1 MFCSSCGAQ
10 INDDAVFCPEC
21 GAVQEKAK
29 SPKAA
34 PVKSQKA
41 SSAPADAQSVEQV
54 FMDPD
59 EKLLASLG
67 NGYFVNLMFSSVKKC
82 HALLSDKRIYLKG
95 AMYTGNGKTLMK
107 MMEERTLDLE
117 DITGTGFIY
126 TKVSRLLVFLG
137 ILFEIAAGVLGVAT
151 GSYED
156 LIACLAGGLVPCLIL
171 IIAAFF
177 SRKIWFFIDYA
188 GGSIQI
194 DAKLIGLSDV
204 QDFHKQIRRAKDAL
218 KAKAKANATE
228 KEA

>member
-21 GAVQEKAK
+21 GAVQAGANVSSRTAPKTA
-29 SPKAA
+29 PKAA
-34 PVKSQKA
+34 TA
-41 SSAPADAQSVEQV
+41 SGNMQGVEQA

-67 NGYFVNLMFSSVKKC
+67 NGYLVNLMFNQLRKC
-82 HALLSDKRIYLKG
+82 NALLTDKRVYLKG
-95 AMYTGNGKTLMK
+95 AMYAGDGRTLLK
-107 MMEERTLDLE
+107 LMEERTLDLE

-126 TKVSRLLVFLG
+126 SRVSKLMIFIG
-137 ILFEIAAGVLGVAT
+137 ILFELASVALGIAASEPAPM
-151 GSYED
+151 
-156 LIACLAGGLVPCLIL
+156 LAGLIPCLIL
-171 IIAAFF
+171 IVAAFF

-188 GGSIQI
+188 GGKIQI

-218 KAKAKANATE
+218 KAKAKE
-228 KEA
+228 E

>member
-1 MFCSSCGAQ
+1 MPCCQTS
-10 INDDAVFCPEC
+10 VF
-21 GAVQEKAK
+21 
-29 SPKAA
+29 
-34 PVKSQKA
+34 
-41 SSAPADAQSVEQV
+41 
-54 FMDPD
+54 
-59 EKLLASLG
+59 
-67 NGYFVNLMFSSVKKC
+67 
-82 HALLSDKRIYLKG
+82 IKG
-95 AMYTGNGKTLMK
+95 AMYTGSGKTLMK

-126 TKVSRLLVFLG
+126 TKVSKLMIFLG
-137 ILFEIAAGVLGVAT
+137 ILFEIAAGVLGVET
-151 GSYED
+151 GGD
-156 LIACLAGGLVPCLIL
+156 QGLIAGLVYGLVPCLIL

-218 KAKAKANATE
+218 KAKE

>member
-21 GAVQEKAK
+21 GAVQEGAKAPRHTA
-29 SPKAA
+29 SKAA
-34 PVKSQKA
+34 PKTT
-41 SSAPADAQSVEQV
+41 SSTPAAMQSVEQA

-67 NGYFVNLMFSSVKKC
+67 NGYLVNLMFNQLRKC
-82 HALLSDKRIYLKG
+82 NALLTDKRIYLKG
-95 AMYTGNGKTLMK
+95 AMYAGDGRTLLK
-107 MMEERTLDLE
+107 LMEERTLDLE

-126 TKVSRLLVFLG
+126 SRVSKLMIFIG
-137 ILFEIAAGVLGVAT
+137 ILFELASVALGIAASEPAPM
-151 GSYED
+151 
-156 LIACLAGGLVPCLIL
+156 LAGLIPCLIL
-171 IIAAFF
+171 IVAAFF

-188 GGSIQI
+188 GGKIQI

-218 KAKAKANATE
+218 KAKAKE
-228 KEA
+228 E

>member
-21 GAVQEKAK
+21 GAVQAGAK
-29 SPKAA
+29 VSSRTAPKTAPKAA
-34 PVKSQKA
+34 TA
-41 SSAPADAQSVEQV
+41 SGNMQGVEQA

-67 NGYFVNLMFSSVKKC
+67 NGYLVNLMFNQLRKC
-82 HALLSDKRIYLKG
+82 NALLTDKRVYLKG
-95 AMYTGNGKTLMK
+95 AMYAGYGRTLLK
-107 MMEERTLDLE
+107 LMEERTLDLE

-126 TKVSRLLVFLG
+126 SRVSKLMIFIG
-137 ILFEIAAGVLGVAT
+137 ILFELASVALGIAASEPAPM
-151 GSYED
+151 
-156 LIACLAGGLVPCLIL
+156 LAGLIPCLIL
-171 IIAAFF
+171 IVAAFF

-188 GGSIQI
+188 GGKIQI

-218 KAKAKANATE
+218 KAKAKE
-228 KEA
+228 E